1 MERMREGVV
10 GTAGDGRLV
19 AFGSGR
25 WDNIARSPVLEK
37 KL

>member
-1 MERMREGVV
+1 MREVVV

-19 AFGSGR
+19 AFGCGR
-25 WDNIARSPVLEK
+25 WDIIARSPVVEK

>member
-1 MERMREGVV
+1 MREVVV

-25 WDNIARSPVLEK
+25 GDNIARGPVLGK

>member
-1 MERMREGVV
+1 MERMREVVV

-25 WDNIARSPVLEK
+25 WEILQEVLY
-37 KL
+37 